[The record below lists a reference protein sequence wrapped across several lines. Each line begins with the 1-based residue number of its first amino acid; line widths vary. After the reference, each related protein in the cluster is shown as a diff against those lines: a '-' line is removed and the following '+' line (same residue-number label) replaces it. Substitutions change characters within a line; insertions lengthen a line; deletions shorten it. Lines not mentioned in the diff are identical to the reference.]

1 MNINRCHMRYTVS
14 SAMPVI
20 VAAVYLLAGLT
31 CSNLSMDGGFG
42 SETTNGRVSGRV
54 VYTDGSPAQG
64 VHFTVR
70 RDDYLSPLPQA
81 FVKEWVTLGN
91 GLTDSNGCFVSDSLD
106 TGNYIIEIND
116 EAARALLKKGRIA
129 PALLSI
135 DVGTDTLRSHAT
147 VQGEVNIDASAGA
160 DWYVQVYGLER
171 CIAIDSTGT
180 YTLSDLPAGTFRLRI
195 VCGNAAVSPFIVDNV
210 AVASGATTT
219 VPAVGWRSSRQLALN
234 TSAGGADISGTV
246 YKFPLLVKL
255 REGVNFL
262 FNGARRNGED
272 IRFLSPDSR
281 MLPYEIER
289 WDSVNGQ
296 ADIWVLVDTV
306 YGSNSAQYITM
317 QWGSSSARD
326 NSNGA
331 AVFDTGDGYT
341 AVWHLNGDCN
351 DAGYKGHDGT
361 ACSAFDTAGI
371 AGLGKKFR
379 GSDSIKIPGLLGS
392 SASITLSAW
401 AQLDSAPPEGG
412 SEILSLGDAALIR
425 MDYAL
430 DSVGTIG
437 SIHLSDGTIFDNVTS
452 GRFLKQTGWHLIT
465 FTVNQSNHTRAL
477 YIDGM
482 NVRSRTSMNA
492 INYSGVGQ
500 NTFIGKHGNGKTNF
514 NFSGRIDEVRV
525 FRAPVSID
533 YIRLCYMNQKAQDAL
548 VVFK

>member
-1 MNINRCHMRYTVS
+1 MREQGHRQKSLPSTLG
-14 SAMPVI
+14 
-20 VAAVYLLAGLT
+20 AALLAMCLPVVIT
-31 CSNLSMDGGFG
+31 CGNLAVDGGFG

-64 VHFTVR
+64 VHFIVR
-70 RDDYLSPLPQA
+70 RDDYLASPQSALVNA
-81 FVKEWVTLGN
+81 WENGGDGTTDTDGRFV
-91 GLTDSNGCFVSDSLD
+91 FDSLD

-116 EAARALLKKGRIA
+116 EAARALLKQGRIA

-147 VQGEVNIDASAGA
+147 VRGEINIDASAGA

-171 CIAIDSTGT
+171 CVAIDSAGT
-180 YTLSDLPAGTFRLRI
+180 YTLSDLPAGTFRLRM
-195 VCGNAAVSPFIVDNV
+195 VCGDPAVSPLIVDNV

-219 VPAVGWRSSRQLALN
+219 VPAVGWRSSRQLVLN

-331 AVFDTGDGYT
+331 AVFDTGNGYT

-361 ACSAFDTAGI
+361 ACSALDTAGI

-379 GSDSIKIPGLLGS
+379 GSDSIKIPGRLGS
-392 SASITLSAW
+392 PASITLSAW
-401 AQLDSAPPEGG
+401 AQLDSAPPDGG

-430 DSVGTIG
+430 DSVGTLG

-452 GRFLKQTGWHLIT
+452 GRFLKKTGWHLIT

-482 NVRSRTSMNA
+482 NVRSRTDMNA